1 MRDYVRECVREYVG
15 ECVRECVRDGEVGRE
30 YNLEHTVCDEEF
42 SLATTV
48 DIISCLMR
56 ERV

>member
-1 MRDYVRECVREYVG
+1 MRDCVRYCVREYVREG
-15 ECVRECVRDGEVGRE
+15 EEGRQ
-30 YNLEHTVCDEEF
+30 YDLDHTVCDEEF